1 MAAFVVV
8 ATPITAEAADQTGS
22 AVPISELETLAQT
35 LENDAERKKFIATLK
50 GLIATQ
56 KTGARALGG
65 RYLAIFWRLAIVLLV
80 LWGFL
85 KMCPIWS
92 PGQNAGQ
99 RMGPNAI
106 ACSGLSGTF
115 W

>member
-1 MAAFVVV
+1 MTNIIRKIGFALAIFLMAAFVVV

-56 KTGARALGG
+56 KTGA
-65 RYLAIFWRLAIVLLV
+65 
-80 LWGFL
+80 
-85 KMCPIWS
+85 
-92 PGQNAGQ
+92 
-99 RMGPNAI
+99 
-106 ACSGLSGTF
+106 
-115 W
+115 